1 MNNMKGL
8 IEEENSNLSKER
20 EKMKALFLE
29 VVRLGEN
36 QERQT
41 TNINGVNSAL
51 EDKIRMLE
59 SKISNGERVT
69 SQIAIRGD
77 KNIS

>member
-41 TNINGVNSAL
+41 TNMNGVNSTL

-69 SQIAIRGD
+69 SQVA
-77 KNIS
+77 